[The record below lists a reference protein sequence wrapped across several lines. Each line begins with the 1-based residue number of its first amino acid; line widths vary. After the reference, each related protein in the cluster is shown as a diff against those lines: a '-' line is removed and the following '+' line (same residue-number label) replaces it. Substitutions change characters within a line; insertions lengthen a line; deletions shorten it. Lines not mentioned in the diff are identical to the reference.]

1 MKVFFYTK
9 ENCLLCEEAYT
20 LLELLQN
27 KYEFEIETRDIYT
40 NDEWLEKF
48 QIMIPV
54 IQAGDEIVVG
64 NEINLE
70 RLDAMFRK
78 IYQKTNANSKIYPQR
93 GTPS

>member
-1 MKVFFYTK
+1 MKVLFYTK

-93 GTPS
+93 GTPG